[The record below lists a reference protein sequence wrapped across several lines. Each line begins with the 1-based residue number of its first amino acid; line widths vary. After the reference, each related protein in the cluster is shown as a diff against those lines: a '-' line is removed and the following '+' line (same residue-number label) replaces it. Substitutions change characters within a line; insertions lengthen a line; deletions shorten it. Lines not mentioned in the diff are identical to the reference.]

1 MNLNLNPSTWD
12 KGALVSRG
20 RGRTKQGWWY
30 GRELLIALPMSLLL
44 PFPTQHAPP
53 PHCSNSISLEW
64 KTAMIS
70 LFCLAKVIR
79 EGAV

>member
-1 MNLNLNPSTWD
+1 MNLNLNPNTWD

-44 PFPTQHAPP
+44 PFPTH
-53 PHCSNSISLEW
+53 
-64 KTAMIS
+64 T
-70 LFCLAKVIR
+70 VD
-79 EGAV
+79 